1 MKAIYECW
9 SHLEDNSLDERFS
22 IAADLLGSVEGKH
35 IFDLNCGLA
44 RFACYVEDY
53 AHYLGNDS
61 CADYVN
67 KAPII
72 ANPDKI
78 DIAYLKD
85 NYVLDWLKMLS
96 DRPSGRID
104 VLCWFG
110 ATVGTPPES
119 PTALDTFG
127 KLIAAHKPGKV
138 LIESTRRYLDDGL
151 LAKCLAYLDDY
162 DLSGAQRL
170 DVPGNWMYRRE
181 VRVYRRVSGG

>member
-35 IFDLNCGLA
+35 IFDLNCGLGKLA
-44 RFACYVEDY
+44 SYVKGY
-53 AHYLGNDS
+53 ASYVGNDS
-61 CADYVN
+61 CYEYIVR
-67 KAPII
+67 APVGSSPVDTFFIHKVDT
-72 ANPDKI
+72 A
-78 DIAYLKD
+78 
-85 NYVLDWLKMLS
+85 VQQWLETVPTEDLGK
-96 DRPSGRID
+96 ID

-127 KLIAAHKPGKV
+127 KLIVAQKPGKV

-170 DVPGNWMYRRE
+170 DVPGNWMYKRE